1 MKKTATILASLSLA
15 LGLAAPL
22 APAASAFAATTQT
35 QTVKSATV
43 GFKLYKTGT
52 TDASLASRFLPSSA
66 TVSGDTLSL
75 TVSKESAAM
84 IKSMTIN
91 GVAGISTTN
100 SDSSVTFAFAKAYKA
115 GQGTVSFVV
124 ATPMGQMTNSAD
136 IVFDATDGAYT
147 ASAQYL
153 NASDTTKTSMAGS
166 YLGKNVSVTVTGGK
180 VSAVKLTVSAAGAAF
195 LDKVTMNGVAGTRT
209 NNADKTATYTFAGGA
224 YKEGKGEISFEVSA
238 HAGSAV
244 SAVLVL
250 GSLTPDT
257 SAKTA
262 TDTKKTPDTSA
273 KTATDTKKTTDTKK
287 ATSKKATKKSTKKAS
302 KKTTKKSTKKAS
314 KKSTKK
320 STKKASKKSTKKST
334 KKASKKSTKKSTKK
348 ASKKSTKKSTKKAS
362 KKSTKKSTKK
372 ASKKSTKKSTK
383 KASKKPTKK
392 STKKASKKSTKKSTK
407 KASKKSTKK
416 STKKASKKPTKKS
429 TKKASKKSTK
439 KSTKKA
445 SKKSTKK
452 STKKNLK
459 KTTKK

>member
-52 TDASLASRFLPSSA
+52 TDASSASRFLPSSA

-100 SDSSVTFAFAKAYKA
+100 SDGSVTFAFAKAYKA

-180 VSAVKLTVSAAGAAF
+180 VSAVKLTVSAAGAAV
-195 LDKVTMNGVAGTRT
+195 LDKVTMNGVVGTRT
-209 NNADKTATYTFAGGA
+209 NNADKTATYTFTGGA

-262 TDTKKTPDTSA
+262 TDTEKTTDT
-273 KTATDTKKTTDTKK
+273 KTDTKKTTDTKK
-287 ATSKKATKKSTKKAS
+287 ATSKKASKKSTKKSTKKAS
-302 KKTTKKSTKKAS
+302 KKSTKKSAKKAS

-372 ASKKSTKKSTK
+372 ASKKSSKKSSKKATK
-383 KASKKPTKK
+383 KASKKSTKK

-416 STKKASKKPTKKS
+416 STKKASKK
-429 TKKASKKSTK
+429 
-439 KSTKKA
+439 
-445 SKKSTKK
+445 STKK
-452 STKKNLK
+452 STKKNVK

>member
-52 TDASLASRFLPSSA
+52 TDASSASRFLPSSA

-100 SDSSVTFAFAKAYKA
+100 SDGSVTFAFAKAYKA

-180 VSAVKLTVSAAGAAF
+180 VSAVKLTVSAAGAAV

-262 TDTKKTPDTSA
+262 TDTKKT
-273 KTATDTKKTTDTKK
+273 TDTKK
-287 ATSKKATKKSTKKAS
+287 ATSKKASKKTTKKRTKKAS
-302 KKTTKKSTKKAS
+302 KKSTKKRTKKAS

-334 KKASKKSTKKSTKK
+334 KKASKKSTTKSTKKASKKSTKKSTKKASKKLTKKSTKKASKKSAKKSTKK

-362 KKSTKKSTKK
+362 KKS
-372 ASKKSTKKSTK
+372 A
-383 KASKKPTKK
+383 
-392 STKKASKKSTKKSTK
+392 
-407 KASKKSTKK
+407 
-416 STKKASKKPTKKS
+416 
-429 TKKASKKSTK
+429 K

-452 STKKNLK
+452 STKKNVK

>member
-153 NASDTTKTSMAGS
+153 NASDTTKTSMASS

-180 VSAVKLTVSAAGAAF
+180 VSAVKLTVSADGAAV

-262 TDTKKTPDTSA
+262 TDTKKTTDTSA
-273 KTATDTKKTTDTKK
+273 ETATDTKKTPDTKK
-287 ATSKKATKKSTKKAS
+287 ATSKKATKKSTKKASKKSTKKSTKKAS

-320 STKKASKKSTKKST
+320 I
-334 KKASKKSTKKSTKK
+334 
-348 ASKKSTKKSTKKAS
+348 TKKAS

-383 KASKKPTKK
+383 KASKKP
-392 STKKASKKSTKKSTK
+392 TKKSTK

-452 STKKNLK
+452 STKKNVK

>member
-35 QTVKSATV
+35 QTAKSATV

-52 TDASLASRFLPSSA
+52 TDASSASRFLPSSA

-124 ATPMGQMTNSAD
+124 ATPMGHQMTNSAD

-180 VSAVKLTVSAAGAAF
+180 VSAVKLTVSKTGAAV

-262 TDTKKTPDTSA
+262 TDTKKT
-273 KTATDTKKTTDTKK
+273 TDTKK
-287 ATSKKATKKSTKKAS
+287 ATSKKATKKSTKKASKKSTKKSTKKAS

-314 KKSTKK
+314 KKATKKSTKKASKKATKK
-320 STKKASKKSTKKST
+320 STKKASKKSTK
-334 KKASKKSTKKSTKK
+334 
-348 ASKKSTKKSTKKAS
+348 
-362 KKSTKKSTKK
+362 
-372 ASKKSTKKSTK
+372 
-383 KASKKPTKK
+383 
-392 STKKASKKSTKKSTK
+392 
-407 KASKKSTKK
+407 
-416 STKKASKKPTKKS
+416 
-429 TKKASKKSTK
+429 
-439 KSTKKA
+439 
-445 SKKSTKK
+445 
-452 STKKNLK
+452 
-459 KTTKK
+459 

>member
-100 SDSSVTFAFAKAYKA
+100 SDGSVTFAFAKAYKA

-180 VSAVKLTVSAAGAAF
+180 VSAVKLTVSADGAAV

-302 KKTTKKSTKKAS
+302 KKSTKKSTKKAS

-383 KASKKPTKK
+383 K
-392 STKKASKKSTKKSTK
+392 
-407 KASKKSTKK
+407 
-416 STKKASKKPTKKS
+416 
-429 TKKASKKSTK
+429 
-439 KSTKKA
+439 
-445 SKKSTKK
+445 
-452 STKKNLK
+452 NVK

>member
-1 MKKTATILASLSLA
+1 
-15 LGLAAPL
+15 
-22 APAASAFAATTQT
+22 
-35 QTVKSATV
+35 
-43 GFKLYKTGT
+43 
-52 TDASLASRFLPSSA
+52 
-66 TVSGDTLSL
+66 
-75 TVSKESAAM
+75 M

-100 SDSSVTFAFAKAYKA
+100 SDGSVTVAFAKAYKA

-180 VSAVKLTVSAAGAAF
+180 VSAVKLTVSAAGAAV
-195 LDKVTMNGVAGTRT
+195 LDKVTMNGVVGTRT
-209 NNADKTATYTFAGGA
+209 NNADKTVTYTFTGGA

-262 TDTKKTPDTSA
+262 TDTEKTTDT
-273 KTATDTKKTTDTKK
+273 KTETKKTTDTKK
-287 ATSKKATKKSTKKAS
+287 ATSKKAS

-320 STKKASKKSTKKST
+320 STKKASKKSTKK
-334 KKASKKSTKKSTKK
+334 
-348 ASKKSTKKSTKKAS
+348 
-362 KKSTKKSTKK
+362 
-372 ASKKSTKKSTK
+372 
-383 KASKKPTKK
+383 
-392 STKKASKKSTKKSTK
+392 
-407 KASKKSTKK
+407 
-416 STKKASKKPTKKS
+416 
-429 TKKASKKSTK
+429 
-439 KSTKKA
+439 A

-452 STKKNLK
+452 STKKNVK
-459 KTTKK
+459 KTAKK

>member
-52 TDASLASRFLPSSA
+52 TDASSASRFLPSSA

-180 VSAVKLTVSAAGAAF
+180 VSAVKLTVSEPGAAV

-262 TDTKKTPDTSA
+262 TDTKKTS
-273 KTATDTKKTTDTKK
+273 DTKK
-287 ATSKKATKKSTKKAS
+287 AT
-302 KKTTKKSTKKAS
+302 S

-334 KKASKKSTKKSTKK
+334 
-348 ASKKSTKKSTKKAS
+348 
-362 KKSTKKSTKK
+362 
-372 ASKKSTKKSTK
+372 
-383 KASKKPTKK
+383 
-392 STKKASKKSTKKSTK
+392 
-407 KASKKSTKK
+407 
-416 STKKASKKPTKKS
+416 
-429 TKKASKKSTK
+429 
-439 KSTKKA
+439 
-445 SKKSTKK
+445 
-452 STKKNLK
+452 
-459 KTTKK
+459 

>member
-52 TDASLASRFLPSSA
+52 TDASSASRFLPSSA

-100 SDSSVTFAFAKAYKA
+100 SDGSVTFAFAKAYKA

-153 NASDTTKTSMAGS
+153 NASDTTKTSMAGL

-180 VSAVKLTVSAAGAAF
+180 VSAVKLTVSADGAAV

-262 TDTKKTPDTSA
+262 TDTKKT
-273 KTATDTKKTTDTKK
+273 TDTKK
-287 ATSKKATKKSTKKAS
+287 ATSKQ
-302 KKTTKKSTKKAS
+302 AS

-383 KASKKPTKK
+383 KNV
-392 STKKASKKSTKKSTK
+392 
-407 KASKKSTKK
+407 
-416 STKKASKKPTKKS
+416 
-429 TKKASKKSTK
+429 
-439 KSTKKA
+439 
-445 SKKSTKK
+445 
-452 STKKNLK
+452 KKNVK

>member
-15 LGLAAPL
+15 LGLATPL

-180 VSAVKLTVSAAGAAF
+180 VSAVKLTVSAAGAAV

-209 NNADKTATYTFAGGA
+209 NNADKTATYTFAGSA

-273 KTATDTKKTTDTKK
+273 KTATDTKKTPDTSAKTATDTKKTTDTKK
-287 ATSKKATKKSTKKAS
+287 ATSKKA
-302 KKTTKKSTKKAS
+302 TKKSTKKAS

-320 STKKASKKSTKKST
+320 STKKASKKTTKKT
-334 KKASKKSTKKSTKK
+334 TKKSTKK

-452 STKKNLK
+452 STKKNVK

>member
-52 TDASLASRFLPSSA
+52 TDASSASRFLPSSA

-100 SDSSVTFAFAKAYKA
+100 SDGSVTFAFAKAYKA

-180 VSAVKLTVSAAGAAF
+180 VSAVKLTVSAAGAAV

-262 TDTKKTPDTSA
+262 TDTKKT
-273 KTATDTKKTTDTKK
+273 TDTKK
-287 ATSKKATKKSTKKAS
+287 ATSKKASKKTTKKRTKKASKKSTKKRTKKASKKSTKKSTKKAS
-302 KKTTKKSTKKAS
+302 KKSTTKSTKKASKKSTKKSTKKASKKLTKKSTKKASKKSAKKSTKKAS

-320 STKKASKKSTKKST
+320 STKKASKKS
-334 KKASKKSTKKSTKK
+334 A
-348 ASKKSTKKSTKKAS
+348 
-362 KKSTKKSTKK
+362 
-372 ASKKSTKKSTK
+372 
-383 KASKKPTKK
+383 
-392 STKKASKKSTKKSTK
+392 
-407 KASKKSTKK
+407 
-416 STKKASKKPTKKS
+416 
-429 TKKASKKSTK
+429 K

-452 STKKNLK
+452 STKKNVK

>member
-52 TDASLASRFLPSSA
+52 TDASSASRFLPSSA

-100 SDSSVTFAFAKAYKA
+100 SDGSVTFAFAKAYKA

-153 NASDTTKTSMAGS
+153 NASDTTKTSMAGL

-180 VSAVKLTVSAAGAAF
+180 VSAVKLTVSADGAAV

-244 SAVLVL
+244 SAVLV
-250 GSLTPDT
+250 
-257 SAKTA
+257 
-262 TDTKKTPDTSA
+262 
-273 KTATDTKKTTDTKK
+273 
-287 ATSKKATKKSTKKAS
+287 
-302 KKTTKKSTKKAS
+302 
-314 KKSTKK
+314 
-320 STKKASKKSTKKST
+320 
-334 KKASKKSTKKSTKK
+334 
-348 ASKKSTKKSTKKAS
+348 
-362 KKSTKKSTKK
+362 
-372 ASKKSTKKSTK
+372 
-383 KASKKPTKK
+383 
-392 STKKASKKSTKKSTK
+392 
-407 KASKKSTKK
+407 
-416 STKKASKKPTKKS
+416 
-429 TKKASKKSTK
+429 
-439 KSTKKA
+439 
-445 SKKSTKK
+445 
-452 STKKNLK
+452 
-459 KTTKK
+459 

>member
-52 TDASLASRFLPSSA
+52 TDASSASRFLPSSA

-100 SDSSVTFAFAKAYKA
+100 SDGSVTFAFAKAYKA

-136 IVFDATDGAYT
+136 IVFDATDGTYT

-180 VSAVKLTVSAAGAAF
+180 VSAVKLTVSADGAAV

-262 TDTKKTPDTSA
+262 TDTEKA
-273 KTATDTKKTTDTKK
+273 TATKKTTSKK
-287 ATSKKATKKSTKKAS
+287 TSKKS
-302 KKTTKKSTKKAS
+302 TKKSTKKAS

-372 ASKKSTKKSTK
+372 ASKKSTKKSAK
-383 KASKKPTKK
+383 KASKKSTKK
-392 STKKASKKSTKKSTK
+392 SAKKASKKSTKKSTK

-416 STKKASKKPTKKS
+416 STKKASKKATKKR

-439 KSTKKA
+439 KNVKE
-445 SKKSTKK
+445 
-452 STKKNLK
+452 
-459 KTTKK
+459 TTKK

>member
-100 SDSSVTFAFAKAYKA
+100 SDGSVTFAFAKAYKA

-136 IVFDATDGAYT
+136 IVFDATDSAYT

-180 VSAVKLTVSAAGAAF
+180 VSAVKLTVSADGAAV

-244 SAVLVL
+244 SAILVL
-250 GSLTPDT
+250 GSL
-257 SAKTA
+257 
-262 TDTKKTPDTSA
+262 TPDTSA

-287 ATSKKATKKSTKKAS
+287 ATSKKASKKTTKKSTKKASKKSTKKSTKKASKKSTKKSTKKASKKLTKKSTKKAS

-348 ASKKSTKKSTKKAS
+348 ASKKT
-362 KKSTKKSTKK
+362 
-372 ASKKSTKKSTK
+372 
-383 KASKKPTKK
+383 
-392 STKKASKKSTKKSTK
+392 
-407 KASKKSTKK
+407 
-416 STKKASKKPTKKS
+416 
-429 TKKASKKSTK
+429 
-439 KSTKKA
+439 
-445 SKKSTKK
+445 TKK
-452 STKKNLK
+452 STKKNVK

>member
-22 APAASAFAATTQT
+22 APAASALAATTQT

-43 GFKLYKTGT
+43 GLKLYKTGT
-52 TDASLASRFLPSSA
+52 TDASSASRFLPSSA

-166 YLGKNVSVTVTGGK
+166 YLGKNVSVTVTGGE
-180 VSAVKLTVSAAGAAF
+180 VSAVKLTVSAAGAAV

-238 HAGSAV
+238 HVGSAV

-262 TDTKKTPDTSA
+262 TDTEKTTDTKKTPDTSAKTVTDTEKTSDTKKTPDTSA

-287 ATSKKATKKSTKKAS
+287 ATSKKA
-302 KKTTKKSTKKAS
+302 TKKSTKKAS

-383 KASKKPTKK
+383 KASKK
-392 STKKASKKSTKKSTK
+392 
-407 KASKKSTKK
+407 
-416 STKKASKKPTKKS
+416 
-429 TKKASKKSTK
+429 
-439 KSTKKA
+439 
-445 SKKSTKK
+445 STKK
-452 STKKNLK
+452 STKKNVK

>member
-52 TDASLASRFLPSSA
+52 TDASSASRFLPSSA

-100 SDSSVTFAFAKAYKA
+100 SDGSVTFAFAKAYKA

-180 VSAVKLTVSAAGAAF
+180 VSAVKLTVSAAGAAV

-262 TDTKKTPDTSA
+262 TDTKKTTDT
-273 KTATDTKKTTDTKK
+273 KTATKKTTDTKE
-287 ATSKKATKKSTKKAS
+287 ATSKKASKKSTKKSAKKAS
-302 KKTTKKSTKKAS
+302 KKSTKKSAKKAS

-334 KKASKKSTKKSTKK
+334 KKASKKATKKRTKK
-348 ASKKSTKKSTKKAS
+348 ASKKSTKKRTKKAS
-362 KKSTKKSTKK
+362 KKSTKKNVKE
-372 ASKKSTKKSTK
+372 
-383 KASKKPTKK
+383 
-392 STKKASKKSTKKSTK
+392 
-407 KASKKSTKK
+407 
-416 STKKASKKPTKKS
+416 
-429 TKKASKKSTK
+429 
-439 KSTKKA
+439 
-445 SKKSTKK
+445 
-452 STKKNLK
+452 
-459 KTTKK
+459 TTKK

>member
-52 TDASLASRFLPSSA
+52 TDVSSASRFLPSSA

-91 GVAGISTTN
+91 GVAGISKTN
-100 SDSSVTFAFAKAYKA
+100 SDSSVTFVFAKAYKA

-136 IVFDATDGAYT
+136 IVFDAMDGAYT

-180 VSAVKLTVSAAGAAF
+180 VSAVKLTVSAAGAAV

-262 TDTKKTPDTSA
+262 TDTKKT
-273 KTATDTKKTTDTKK
+273 TDTKK
-287 ATSKKATKKSTKKAS
+287 ATSKKASKKTTKKRTKKASKKSTKKRTKKASKKSTKKRTKKASKKSTKKRTKKASKKSTKKSTKKAS
-302 KKTTKKSTKKAS
+302 KKLTKKSTKKASKKSAKKSTKKAS

-320 STKKASKKSTKKST
+320 STKKASKKS
-334 KKASKKSTKKSTKK
+334 A
-348 ASKKSTKKSTKKAS
+348 
-362 KKSTKKSTKK
+362 
-372 ASKKSTKKSTK
+372 
-383 KASKKPTKK
+383 
-392 STKKASKKSTKKSTK
+392 
-407 KASKKSTKK
+407 
-416 STKKASKKPTKKS
+416 
-429 TKKASKKSTK
+429 K

-452 STKKNLK
+452 STKKNVK

>member
-52 TDASLASRFLPSSA
+52 TDASSASRFLPSSA

-100 SDSSVTFAFAKAYKA
+100 SDGSVTFAFAKAYKA

-136 IVFDATDGAYT
+136 IVFDATDGTYT

-180 VSAVKLTVSAAGAAF
+180 VSAVKLTVSADGAAV

-262 TDTKKTPDTSA
+262 TDTEKA
-273 KTATDTKKTTDTKK
+273 TATKKTT
-287 ATSKKATKKSTKKAS
+287 S
-302 KKTTKKSTKKAS
+302 KKTS

-372 ASKKSTKKSTK
+372 ASKKATKKR
-383 KASKKPTKK
+383 
-392 STKKASKKSTKKSTK
+392 TKKASKKSTKKSTK
-407 KASKKSTKK
+407 KASKKATKK
-416 STKKASKKPTKKS
+416 R

-439 KSTKKA
+439 KNVKE
-445 SKKSTKK
+445 
-452 STKKNLK
+452 
-459 KTTKK
+459 TTKK

>member
-100 SDSSVTFAFAKAYKA
+100 SDGSVTFAFAKAYKA

-180 VSAVKLTVSAAGAAF
+180 VSAVKLTVSADGAAV

-262 TDTKKTPDTSA
+262 TDTKKT
-273 KTATDTKKTTDTKK
+273 TDTKK
-287 ATSKKATKKSTKKAS
+287 ATSKKA
-302 KKTTKKSTKKAS
+302 TKKSTKKAS

-372 ASKKSTKKSTK
+372 
-383 KASKKPTKK
+383 
-392 STKKASKKSTKKSTK
+392 
-407 KASKKSTKK
+407 
-416 STKKASKKPTKKS
+416 
-429 TKKASKKSTK
+429 
-439 KSTKKA
+439 
-445 SKKSTKK
+445 
-452 STKKNLK
+452 NVK

>member
-22 APAASAFAATTQT
+22 APDASAFAATTQT

-52 TDASLASRFLPSSA
+52 TDASSASRFLPSSA

-100 SDSSVTFAFAKAYKA
+100 SDGSVTFAFAKAYKA

-124 ATPMGQMTNSAD
+124 ATPIGQMTNSAD

-180 VSAVKLTVSAAGAAF
+180 VSAVKLTVSAAGAAV

-262 TDTKKTPDTSA
+262 TDTKKT
-273 KTATDTKKTTDTKK
+273 TDTKK
-287 ATSKKATKKSTKKAS
+287 ATSKKA
-302 KKTTKKSTKKAS
+302 TKKSTKKAS

-383 KASKKPTKK
+383 K
-392 STKKASKKSTKKSTK
+392 
-407 KASKKSTKK
+407 
-416 STKKASKKPTKKS
+416 
-429 TKKASKKSTK
+429 
-439 KSTKKA
+439 
-445 SKKSTKK
+445 
-452 STKKNLK
+452 NVK

>member
-52 TDASLASRFLPSSA
+52 TDASSASRFLPSSA

-100 SDSSVTFAFAKAYKA
+100 SDGSVTFAFAKAYKA

-180 VSAVKLTVSAAGAAF
+180 VSAVKLTVSAAGAAV

-262 TDTKKTPDTSA
+262 TDTKKT
-273 KTATDTKKTTDTKK
+273 TDTKK
-287 ATSKKATKKSTKKAS
+287 ATSKKAT
-302 KKTTKKSTKKAS
+302 

-383 KASKKPTKK
+383 K
-392 STKKASKKSTKKSTK
+392 
-407 KASKKSTKK
+407 
-416 STKKASKKPTKKS
+416 
-429 TKKASKKSTK
+429 
-439 KSTKKA
+439 
-445 SKKSTKK
+445 
-452 STKKNLK
+452 NVK
-459 KTTKK
+459 KTTK

>member
-52 TDASLASRFLPSSA
+52 TDASSASRFLPSSA

-100 SDSSVTFAFAKAYKA
+100 SDGSVTFAFAKAYKA

-153 NASDTTKTSMAGS
+153 NASDTTKTSMAGL

-180 VSAVKLTVSAAGAAF
+180 VSAVKLTVSAAGAAV

-262 TDTKKTPDTSA
+262 TDTKKT
-273 KTATDTKKTTDTKK
+273 TDTKK
-287 ATSKKATKKSTKKAS
+287 ATSKKASKKTTKKRTKKASKKSTKKSTKKAS
-302 KKTTKKSTKKAS
+302 KKSTKKRTKKAS

-334 KKASKKSTKKSTKK
+334 KKASKKLTKKSTKK

-362 KKSTKKSTKK
+362 KKS
-372 ASKKSTKKSTK
+372 A
-383 KASKKPTKK
+383 
-392 STKKASKKSTKKSTK
+392 
-407 KASKKSTKK
+407 
-416 STKKASKKPTKKS
+416 
-429 TKKASKKSTK
+429 K

-452 STKKNLK
+452 STKKNVK
-459 KTTKK
+459 KTTK

>member
-52 TDASLASRFLPSSA
+52 TDASSASRFLPSSA

-180 VSAVKLTVSAAGAAF
+180 VSAVKLTVSADGAAV

-250 GSLTPDT
+250 GQLDSRH
-257 SAKTA
+257 
-262 TDTKKTPDTSA
+262 
-273 KTATDTKKTTDTKK
+273 
-287 ATSKKATKKSTKKAS
+287 
-302 KKTTKKSTKKAS
+302 
-314 KKSTKK
+314 
-320 STKKASKKSTKKST
+320 
-334 KKASKKSTKKSTKK
+334 
-348 ASKKSTKKSTKKAS
+348 
-362 KKSTKKSTKK
+362 
-372 ASKKSTKKSTK
+372 
-383 KASKKPTKK
+383 
-392 STKKASKKSTKKSTK
+392 
-407 KASKKSTKK
+407 
-416 STKKASKKPTKKS
+416 
-429 TKKASKKSTK
+429 
-439 KSTKKA
+439 
-445 SKKSTKK
+445 
-452 STKKNLK
+452 
-459 KTTKK
+459 

>member
-52 TDASLASRFLPSSA
+52 TDVSSASRFLPSSA

-100 SDSSVTFAFAKAYKA
+100 SDGSVTFAFAKAYKA

-180 VSAVKLTVSAAGAAF
+180 VSAVKLTVSAAGAAV

-262 TDTKKTPDTSA
+262 TDTKKT
-273 KTATDTKKTTDTKK
+273 TDTKK
-287 ATSKKATKKSTKKAS
+287 ATSKKASKKTTKKRTKKASKKSTKKRTKKASKKSTKKRTKKASKKSTKKSTKKAS
-302 KKTTKKSTKKAS
+302 KKLTKKSTKKASKKSAKKSTKKAS

-320 STKKASKKSTKKST
+320 STKKASKKS
-334 KKASKKSTKKSTKK
+334 A
-348 ASKKSTKKSTKKAS
+348 
-362 KKSTKKSTKK
+362 
-372 ASKKSTKKSTK
+372 
-383 KASKKPTKK
+383 
-392 STKKASKKSTKKSTK
+392 
-407 KASKKSTKK
+407 
-416 STKKASKKPTKKS
+416 
-429 TKKASKKSTK
+429 K

-452 STKKNLK
+452 STKKNVK

>member
-1 MKKTATILASLSLA
+1 MIEERKKEMKKTATILASLSLA

-180 VSAVKLTVSAAGAAF
+180 VSAVKLTVSADGAAV

-262 TDTKKTPDTSA
+262 TDTKKTTDTSA

-287 ATSKKATKKSTKKAS
+287 ATSKKA
-302 KKTTKKSTKKAS
+302 TKKSTKKAS

-348 ASKKSTKKSTKKAS
+348 ASKKSTKKSTKK
-362 KKSTKKSTKK
+362 
-372 ASKKSTKKSTK
+372 
-383 KASKKPTKK
+383 
-392 STKKASKKSTKKSTK
+392 
-407 KASKKSTKK
+407 
-416 STKKASKKPTKKS
+416 
-429 TKKASKKSTK
+429 
-439 KSTKKA
+439 
-445 SKKSTKK
+445 
-452 STKKNLK
+452 NVK

>member
-180 VSAVKLTVSAAGAAF
+180 VSAVKLTVSAAGAAV

-209 NNADKTATYTFAGGA
+209 NNADKTATYTFAGSA

-273 KTATDTKKTTDTKK
+273 KTATDTKKTPDTSAKTATDTKKTTDTSAKTATDTKKTPDTSAKTATDTKKTPDTSAKTATDTKKTTDTKK
-287 ATSKKATKKSTKKAS
+287 ATSKKA
-302 KKTTKKSTKKAS
+302 
-314 KKSTKK
+314 
-320 STKKASKKSTKKST
+320 
-334 KKASKKSTKKSTKK
+334 
-348 ASKKSTKKSTKKAS
+348 
-362 KKSTKKSTKK
+362 TKKSTKK

-407 KASKKSTKK
+407 KASKK
-416 STKKASKKPTKKS
+416 PTKKS

-445 SKKSTKK
+445 SKKPTK
-452 STKKNLK
+452 TY
-459 KTTKK
+459 

>member
-52 TDASLASRFLPSSA
+52 TDASLASSFLPSSA

-100 SDSSVTFAFAKAYKA
+100 SDGSVTFAFAKAYKA

-124 ATPMGQMTNSAD
+124 ATPMGQMTPSAD

-180 VSAVKLTVSAAGAAF
+180 VSAVKLTVSADGAAV

-209 NNADKTATYTFAGGA
+209 NNADKTATYTFAGSA

-262 TDTKKTPDTSA
+262 TDTKKTPDT
-273 KTATDTKKTTDTKK
+273 KK
-287 ATSKKATKKSTKKAS
+287 ATSKKASKKSTKKAS
-302 KKTTKKSTKKAS
+302 KKPTKKSTKKAS

-320 STKKASKKSTKKST
+320 STKKASKKPTKKST
-334 KKASKKSTKKSTKK
+334 KKASKKP
-348 ASKKSTKKSTKKAS
+348 
-362 KKSTKKSTKK
+362 
-372 ASKKSTKKSTK
+372 TKKSTK

-416 STKKASKKPTKKS
+416 STKKASKKLTKKS

-452 STKKNLK
+452 STKKNVK

>member
-52 TDASLASRFLPSSA
+52 TDASSASRFLPSSA

-100 SDSSVTFAFAKAYKA
+100 SDGSVTFAFAKAYKA

-136 IVFDATDGAYT
+136 IVFDAMDGAYT

-180 VSAVKLTVSAAGAAF
+180 VSAVKLTVSAAGAAV

-262 TDTKKTPDTSA
+262 TDTKKT
-273 KTATDTKKTTDTKK
+273 TDTKK
-287 ATSKKATKKSTKKAS
+287 ATSKKASKKTTKKRTKKASKKSTKKRTKKASKKSTKKRTKKASKKSTKKSTKKAS
-302 KKTTKKSTKKAS
+302 KKLTKKSTKKASKKSAKKSTKKAS

-320 STKKASKKSTKKST
+320 STKKASKKS
-334 KKASKKSTKKSTKK
+334 A
-348 ASKKSTKKSTKKAS
+348 
-362 KKSTKKSTKK
+362 
-372 ASKKSTKKSTK
+372 
-383 KASKKPTKK
+383 
-392 STKKASKKSTKKSTK
+392 
-407 KASKKSTKK
+407 
-416 STKKASKKPTKKS
+416 
-429 TKKASKKSTK
+429 K

-452 STKKNLK
+452 STKKNVK

>member
-100 SDSSVTFAFAKAYKA
+100 SDGSVTFAFAKAYKA

-180 VSAVKLTVSAAGAAF
+180 VSAVKLTVSADGAAV

-262 TDTKKTPDTSA
+262 TDTKKT
-273 KTATDTKKTTDTKK
+273 TDTKK
-287 ATSKKATKKSTKKAS
+287 ATSKKASKKSTKKAS
-302 KKTTKKSTKKAS
+302 KKSTKKSTKKAS

-383 KASKKPTKK
+383 KASKK
-392 STKKASKKSTKKSTK
+392 
-407 KASKKSTKK
+407 
-416 STKKASKKPTKKS
+416 
-429 TKKASKKSTK
+429 STK

-452 STKKNLK
+452 STKKNVK

>member
-52 TDASLASRFLPSSA
+52 TDASSASRFLPSSA

-100 SDSSVTFAFAKAYKA
+100 SDGSVTFAFAKAYKA

-153 NASDTTKTSMAGS
+153 NASDTTKTSMAGL

-180 VSAVKLTVSAAGAAF
+180 VSAVKLTVSADGAAV

-224 YKEGKGEISFEVSA
+224 YKEGKGEISFEVNA

-250 GSLTPDT
+250 GSL
-257 SAKTA
+257 
-262 TDTKKTPDTSA
+262 TPDTSA

-302 KKTTKKSTKKAS
+302 KK
-314 KKSTKK
+314 
-320 STKKASKKSTKKST
+320 
-334 KKASKKSTKKSTKK
+334 
-348 ASKKSTKKSTKKAS
+348 
-362 KKSTKKSTKK
+362 
-372 ASKKSTKKSTK
+372 
-383 KASKKPTKK
+383 
-392 STKKASKKSTKKSTK
+392 
-407 KASKKSTKK
+407 
-416 STKKASKKPTKKS
+416 
-429 TKKASKKSTK
+429 
-439 KSTKKA
+439 
-445 SKKSTKK
+445 STKK
-452 STKKNLK
+452 STKKNVK
-459 KTTKK
+459 KTTK

>member
-15 LGLAAPL
+15 LGLATPL

-180 VSAVKLTVSAAGAAF
+180 VSAVKLTVSAAGAAV

-209 NNADKTATYTFAGGA
+209 NNADKTATYTFAGSA

-273 KTATDTKKTTDTKK
+273 KTATDTKKTPDTSAKTATDTKKTTDTKK
-287 ATSKKATKKSTKKAS
+287 ATSKKA
-302 KKTTKKSTKKAS
+302 TKKSTKKAS

-320 STKKASKKSTKKST
+320 STKKASKKTTKKT
-334 KKASKKSTKKSTKK
+334 
-348 ASKKSTKKSTKKAS
+348 
-362 KKSTKKSTKK
+362 
-372 ASKKSTKKSTK
+372 
-383 KASKKPTKK
+383 
-392 STKKASKKSTKKSTK
+392 TKKSTK

-452 STKKNLK
+452 STKKNVK

>member
-1 MKKTATILASLSLA
+1 MIEERKKEMKKTATILASLSLA

-273 KTATDTKKTTDTKK
+273 KTATDTKKTPDTSAKTATDTKKTTDTSAKTATDTKKTTDTKK
-287 ATSKKATKKSTKKAS
+287 ATSKKA
-302 KKTTKKSTKKAS
+302 TKKSTKKAS

-334 KKASKKSTKKSTKK
+334 KKASKKSTKKSTEK

-362 KKSTKKSTKK
+362 
-372 ASKKSTKKSTK
+372 SKPRTVM
-383 KASKKPTKK
+383 
-392 STKKASKKSTKKSTK
+392 
-407 KASKKSTKK
+407 
-416 STKKASKKPTKKS
+416 
-429 TKKASKKSTK
+429 
-439 KSTKKA
+439 
-445 SKKSTKK
+445 
-452 STKKNLK
+452 
-459 KTTKK
+459 

>member
-52 TDASLASRFLPSSA
+52 TDASSASRFLPSSA

-166 YLGKNVSVTVTGGK
+166 YLGKNVSVTVTSGK
-180 VSAVKLTVSAAGAAF
+180 VSAVKLTVSADGAAF

-287 ATSKKATKKSTKKAS
+287 ATRKKA
-302 KKTTKKSTKKAS
+302 
-314 KKSTKK
+314 TKK

-416 STKKASKKPTKKS
+416 STKKASKK
-429 TKKASKKSTK
+429 STK

-452 STKKNLK
+452 STKKNVK

>member
-52 TDASLASRFLPSSA
+52 TDASSASRFLPSSA

-84 IKSMTIN
+84 IKSITIN

-100 SDSSVTFAFAKAYKA
+100 SDGSVTFAFAKAYKA

-153 NASDTTKTSMAGS
+153 NASDTTKTSMAGL

-180 VSAVKLTVSAAGAAF
+180 VSAVKLTVSAAGAAV

-262 TDTKKTPDTSA
+262 TDTKKT
-273 KTATDTKKTTDTKK
+273 TDTKK

-302 KKTTKKSTKKAS
+302 KKASKKSTKKSTKKAS
-314 KKSTKK
+314 KKSTKKSTKKASKKSTKKSTKKASKKSTKKSTKKNVKKSTKK

-362 KKSTKKSTKK
+362 KKS
-372 ASKKSTKKSTK
+372 A
-383 KASKKPTKK
+383 
-392 STKKASKKSTKKSTK
+392 
-407 KASKKSTKK
+407 
-416 STKKASKKPTKKS
+416 
-429 TKKASKKSTK
+429 
-439 KSTKKA
+439 
-445 SKKSTKK
+445 KK
-452 STKKNLK
+452 STKKNVK

>member
-52 TDASLASRFLPSSA
+52 TDASSASRFLPSSA

-100 SDSSVTFAFAKAYKA
+100 SDGSVTFAFAKAYKA

-180 VSAVKLTVSAAGAAF
+180 VSAVKLTVSAAGAAV

-262 TDTKKTPDTSA
+262 TDTKKT
-273 KTATDTKKTTDTKK
+273 TDTKK
-287 ATSKKATKKSTKKAS
+287 ATSKKASKKTTKKRTKKASKKSPKKRTKKASQKSTKKSTKKAS
-302 KKTTKKSTKKAS
+302 KKSTKKSTKKSSKKSTTKSTKKASKKSTKKSTKKASKKLTKKSTKKASKKSAKKSTKKAS

-320 STKKASKKSTKKST
+320 STKKASKKS
-334 KKASKKSTKKSTKK
+334 A
-348 ASKKSTKKSTKKAS
+348 
-362 KKSTKKSTKK
+362 
-372 ASKKSTKKSTK
+372 
-383 KASKKPTKK
+383 
-392 STKKASKKSTKKSTK
+392 
-407 KASKKSTKK
+407 
-416 STKKASKKPTKKS
+416 
-429 TKKASKKSTK
+429 K

-452 STKKNLK
+452 STKKNVK

>member
-52 TDASLASRFLPSSA
+52 TDASSASRFLPSSA

-100 SDSSVTFAFAKAYKA
+100 SDGSVTFAFAKAYKA

-180 VSAVKLTVSAAGAAF
+180 VSAVKLTVSAAGAAV

-262 TDTKKTPDTSA
+262 TDTKKT
-273 KTATDTKKTTDTKK
+273 TDTKK
-287 ATSKKATKKSTKKAS
+287 ATS

-372 ASKKSTKKSTK
+372 ASKKSTTKSTKKASKKSTKKSTK
-383 KASKKPTKK
+383 KASKKLTKKSTKKASKKSAKK

-416 STKKASKKPTKKS
+416 SA
-429 TKKASKKSTK
+429 KKASKKSTK

-452 STKKNLK
+452 STKKNVK
-459 KTTKK
+459 KTTK

>member
-52 TDASLASRFLPSSA
+52 TDASSASRFLPSSA

-100 SDSSVTFAFAKAYKA
+100 SDGSVTFAFAKAYKA

-180 VSAVKLTVSAAGAAF
+180 VSAVKLTVSAAGAAV

-262 TDTKKTPDTSA
+262 TDTKKT
-273 KTATDTKKTTDTKK
+273 TDTKK
-287 ATSKKATKKSTKKAS
+287 ATSKKASKKTTKKRTKKASKKSTKKRTKKASKKSTKQSTKKASKKSTKKSTKKAS
-302 KKTTKKSTKKAS
+302 KKSTTKSTKKASKKSTKKSTKKASKKLTKKSTKKASKKSAKKSTKKAS

-320 STKKASKKSTKKST
+320 STKKASKKS
-334 KKASKKSTKKSTKK
+334 A
-348 ASKKSTKKSTKKAS
+348 
-362 KKSTKKSTKK
+362 
-372 ASKKSTKKSTK
+372 
-383 KASKKPTKK
+383 
-392 STKKASKKSTKKSTK
+392 
-407 KASKKSTKK
+407 
-416 STKKASKKPTKKS
+416 
-429 TKKASKKSTK
+429 K

-452 STKKNLK
+452 STKKNVK

>member
-52 TDASLASRFLPSSA
+52 TDASLASSFLPSSA

-75 TVSKESAAM
+75 TVSKGSAAM

-100 SDSSVTFAFAKAYKA
+100 SDGSVTFAFAKAYKA

-124 ATPMGQMTNSAD
+124 ATPMGQMTPSAD

-147 ASAQYL
+147 ASTQYL

-180 VSAVKLTVSAAGAAF
+180 VSAVKLTVSAAGAAV

-209 NNADKTATYTFAGGA
+209 NNADKTATYAFAGSA

-287 ATSKKATKKSTKKAS
+287 ATSKKATKKSTKKASKKSTKKSTKKAS

-383 KASKKPTKK
+383 K
-392 STKKASKKSTKKSTK
+392 
-407 KASKKSTKK
+407 
-416 STKKASKKPTKKS
+416 
-429 TKKASKKSTK
+429 
-439 KSTKKA
+439 
-445 SKKSTKK
+445 
-452 STKKNLK
+452 NVK

>member
-1 MKKTATILASLSLA
+1 
-15 LGLAAPL
+15 
-22 APAASAFAATTQT
+22 
-35 QTVKSATV
+35 
-43 GFKLYKTGT
+43 
-52 TDASLASRFLPSSA
+52 
-66 TVSGDTLSL
+66 
-75 TVSKESAAM
+75 M

-166 YLGKNVSVTVTGGK
+166 YLGKNVSVTVTGGE
-180 VSAVKLTVSAAGAAF
+180 VSAVKLTVSAAGAAV

-238 HAGSAV
+238 HVGSAV

-262 TDTKKTPDTSA
+262 TDTEKTTDTKKTPDTSAKTVTDTEKTSDTKKTPDTSA

-302 KKTTKKSTKKAS
+302 KK
-314 KKSTKK
+314 
-320 STKKASKKSTKKST
+320 
-334 KKASKKSTKKSTKK
+334 
-348 ASKKSTKKSTKKAS
+348 
-362 KKSTKKSTKK
+362 
-372 ASKKSTKKSTK
+372 
-383 KASKKPTKK
+383 
-392 STKKASKKSTKKSTK
+392 
-407 KASKKSTKK
+407 
-416 STKKASKKPTKKS
+416 
-429 TKKASKKSTK
+429 STK

-452 STKKNLK
+452 STKKNVK